1 MIVVDTSA
9 IVAIIAQEPE
19 APAFRSAI
27 KQNLQL
33 AMSAFT
39 VLECRTVLHRRFA
52 RPAQAEFDQFL
63 RVGNVMVEPFD
74 DDLAGIAFSAYRTY
88 GKGSGHK
95 AQLNLGDCASYA
107 LATSLDLPLLFKGN
121 DFTHTDVRPALA
133 PS

>member
-27 KQNLQL
+27 KQNPQL

-74 DDLAGIAFSAYRTY
+74 DDLAGIAFSANRTY
-88 GKGSGHK
+88 GKGSGHM
-95 AQLNLGDCASYA
+95 AQLNLGDCAAYA
-107 LATSLDLPLLFKGN
+107 FATSLDLPLLLKGN
-121 DFTHTDVRPALA
+121 GFTQTDVRPALA
-133 PS
+133 PA